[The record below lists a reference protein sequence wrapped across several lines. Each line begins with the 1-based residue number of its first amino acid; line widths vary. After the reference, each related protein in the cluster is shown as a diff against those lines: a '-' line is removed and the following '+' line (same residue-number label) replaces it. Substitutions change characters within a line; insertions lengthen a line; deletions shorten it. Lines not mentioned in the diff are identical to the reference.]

1 MGERGCE
8 ARVRRAG
15 GEDHAV
21 SQVQRSELRGG
32 EGIDHAFNANA
43 ALEEAT
49 AICATW
55 LEIIKN
61 APRLGADRLENST
74 VCAMRQIHAL
84 ERVKSNGRDPQAAP
98 RPRVPALVATRL

>member
-1 MGERGCE
+1 MTLNAALTLAALALCVGERGCE

-32 EGIDHAFNANA
+32 EGIDHP
-43 ALEEAT
+43 LEGDAGL
-49 AICATW
+49 AVIAVICATW

-61 APRLGADRLENST
+61 APRLGADR
-74 VCAMRQIHAL
+74 
-84 ERVKSNGRDPQAAP
+84 
-98 RPRVPALVATRL
+98 